1 MFNVFSVSANS
12 KIAIKHQA
20 IVNRT
25 HTDSILDAPL
35 KGANIRGAGLL
46 GDDGNG
52 VVGLFTQQ
60 SQSGQRTQVVDI
72 GFGRAVDTRAS
83 MISRA
88 ACVRRR
94 KSTSHSNRSDKSRLR
109 LTMRT
114 SSSFSRST
122 SPLRKATSSCSFL
135 ISLVESVAFSR

>member
-12 KIAIKHQA
+12 KIAIEHQA

-35 KGANIRGAGLL
+35 KGANIREASLL

-60 SQSGQRTQVVDI
+60 SQSGQRAQIVDI
-72 GFGRAVDTRAS
+72 GFRRAVD
-83 MISRA
+83 
-88 ACVRRR
+88 V
-94 KSTSHSNRSDKSRLR
+94 
-109 LTMRT
+109 
-114 SSSFSRST
+114 
-122 SPLRKATSSCSFL
+122 
-135 ISLVESVAFSR
+135 